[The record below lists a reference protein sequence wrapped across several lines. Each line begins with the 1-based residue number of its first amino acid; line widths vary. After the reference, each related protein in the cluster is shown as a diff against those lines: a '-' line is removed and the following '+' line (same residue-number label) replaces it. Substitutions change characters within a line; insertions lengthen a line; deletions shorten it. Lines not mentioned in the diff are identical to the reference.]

1 MSLNID
7 HPNAPEKLWD
17 IFYDFTQTPRP
28 SKSEELIREYIL
40 NLAKQQGFK
49 TKEDKI
55 GNIVVSIPARN
66 SNSDKTIVIQNH
78 IDMVTDA
85 IPGKEINFKTDPIE
99 TFIDGDWL
107 RAKGTTLGADN
118 GIGCAAALALMF
130 ESEISHPNLE
140 LLFTIDEETGL
151 TGALELD
158 PDLTRGDFILN
169 LDTEEWGSLY
179 VGCAGGADFD
189 FQREFSTEDIPAGQA
204 CFKISLNHLAGGHS
218 GVDIHR
224 YRENSAKCLIDLIN
238 EISSS
243 VKISISEFRAGKA
256 HNIIPRDAYVEFS
269 TDKNNRDKIQ
279 TLINDKLVIWKSYF
293 SKEDQSVEITLEEI
307 NKIESVLTQESMR
320 TFLDFMTFFPHGVHS
335 MIRETVDSD
344 KDPLVSVSNNCAV
357 CILKGS
363 KFYLLTSLRFFNRK
377 EACVVENTFKSLSK
391 RFEMNMAKNSEYP
404 SWNPDFNSGLI
415 NQAKGLYKELYKDD
429 AHIKA
434 IHAGLE
440 CGILL
445 DRFESPAQAIS
456 FGPTI
461 VDAHSPDERVNIPS
475 VTKFWHFLTSFLKV
489 L

>member
-1 MSLNID
+1 MSLSIE
-7 HPNAPEKLWD
+7 HPNAPKQLWN

-40 NLAKQQGFK
+40 NLAQKQGFQ
-49 TKEDKI
+49 TKSDKI
-55 GNIVVSIPARN
+55 GNIIISIPARN
-66 SNSDKTIVIQNH
+66 SKSDKKIVIQNH

-85 IPGKEINFKTDPIE
+85 VPGNNINFKTDPIE
-99 TFIDGDWL
+99 TFIDGDWV

-130 ESEISHPNLE
+130 EENISHPKLD

-158 PDLTRGDFILN
+158 PNLTNGDYILN

-189 FQREFSTEDIPAGQA
+189 FQRQFSTNDLPNGHD
-204 CFKISLNHLAGGHS
+204 CYKLSLNALAGGHS

-224 YRENSAKCLIDLIN
+224 YRENSSKKLIELIS
-238 EISSS
+238 EIAEL
-243 VKISISEFRAGKA
+243 VDISIHGFRSGKA
-256 HNIIPRDAYVEFS
+256 HNIIPRDAFIEFS
-269 TDKNNRDKIQ
+269 TSTENISKIQ
-279 TLINDKLVIWKSYF
+279 EYMNEKLSIWKSYF
-293 SKEDQSVEITLEEI
+293 SKEDQGVELKLE
-307 NKIESVLTQESMR
+307 KTDQFDSVLSKESMSC
-320 TFLDFMTFFPHGVHS
+320 FLDFMTFFPHGVHS

-363 KFYLLTSLRFFNRK
+363 KFYLLSSLRFFNRQ
-377 EACVVENTFKSLSK
+377 EAYVVENIFKNLSK
-391 RFEMNMAKNSEYP
+391 KFDMKMTKNSEYP

-415 NQAKGLYKELYKDD
+415 NKAKDLYKELYSDD

-445 DRFESPAQAIS
+445 DRFKGKAEAIS

-475 VTKFWHFLTSFLKV
+475 VTEFWHFLTSFLKV